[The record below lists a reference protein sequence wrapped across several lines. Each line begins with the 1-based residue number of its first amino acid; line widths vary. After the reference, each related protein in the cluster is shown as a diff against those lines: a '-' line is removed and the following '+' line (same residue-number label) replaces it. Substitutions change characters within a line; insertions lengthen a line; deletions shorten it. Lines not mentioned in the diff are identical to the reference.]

1 MSFDAC
7 KRSMPSRMQCSA
19 IIYAAASCVNL
30 REELLA
36 FQASLPMCKTA
47 IISWITRVS
56 YFLLSDLC
64 AISAS
69 KPAASVVTVR

>member
-1 MSFDAC
+1 
-7 KRSMPSRMQCSA
+7 MQVSA

-47 IISWITRVS
+47 IVSWMTRAS
-56 YFLLSDLC
+56 HFLLGDLLTMP
-64 AISAS
+64 SRKAS
-69 KPAASVVTVR
+69 PVVVPVRAL